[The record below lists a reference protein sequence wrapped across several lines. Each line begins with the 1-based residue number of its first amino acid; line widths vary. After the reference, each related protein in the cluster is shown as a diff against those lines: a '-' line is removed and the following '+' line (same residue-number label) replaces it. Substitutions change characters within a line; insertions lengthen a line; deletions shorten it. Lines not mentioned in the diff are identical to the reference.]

1 MTTKTDKRL
10 EREQRMYDALKR
22 IAKDYMTLNQIRQDS
37 GGALDYTEYLE
48 MAYENIKVEAAQ
60 AIKGLRRPS

>member
-22 IAKDYMTLNQIRQDS
+22 IAKDYMTLSQIRKDS

-48 MAYENIKVEAAQ
+48 MAYDNIKAEAARV
-60 AIKGLRRPS
+60 IKGQRRPS

>member
-22 IAKDYMTLNQIRQDS
+22 IAKDYMTLSQIRKDS
-37 GGALDYTEYLE
+37 GGALEYTEYLE
-48 MAYENIKVEAAQ
+48 MAYENIKAEAAYV
-60 AIKGLRRPS
+60 IKGQRRPA